1 METMR
6 KSSFPFLLCAISLI
20 FACGFA
26 CCSEAAPKNVS
37 FDNLSG
43 FLIALTKT
51 PPVVRLRTG
60 SGEKTFPWDADTKFL
75 DAQGNDV
82 NIIDFYKKYKQQG
95 VLLLFGE
102 SVLVQ
107 MQPASF

>member
-6 KSSFPFLLCAISLI
+6 KRSFPFLLCAISLI
-20 FACGFA
+20 YAYCFV
-26 CCSEAAPKNVS
+26 CCADAAPKNVS

-43 FLIALTKT
+43 FLVALTKT

-60 SGEKTFPWDADTKFL
+60 SGEKTFSWSADTKFL

-82 NIIDFYKKYKQQG
+82 SIIDFYKKYKQQG
-95 VLLLFGE
+95 VLLLFAE

-107 MQPASF
+107 VQPASF